1 MTWVALWAF
10 VSGHI
15 WRPTHMHMHIE
26 RKGRPVPM
34 DVIRVASRVCIER
47 VTPSLRVRELA
58 WRA

>member
-1 MTWVALWAF
+1 
-10 VSGHI
+10 
-15 WRPTHMHMHIE
+15 MHMHIE